1 MPLSSQQAQPI
12 HEQRV
17 PPEEGDAQEDE
28 NVPEWELRKKHPIT
42 IRPVYV
48 PIKDVSSVSKWFS
61 QKVPSWGSKETITS
75 KLHQIAKQY
84 PNVDAIKWSKDCPK
98 TYERG
103 KPFLPNW
110 DIQRLPHGMR
120 RFHDWYLRVL
130 LTSID
135 LVQAC
140 FPTSTFESPA
150 RKIIFDF
157 NDMQT
162 CFHLGAMEMNLIRTW
177 CL

>member
-1 MPLSSQQAQPI
+1 MSRRCPSGFPMTSSK
-12 HEQRV
+12 
-17 PPEEGDAQEDE
+17 PENQ
-28 NVPEWELRKKHPIT
+28 VK
-42 IRPVYV
+42 
-48 PIKDVSSVSKWFS
+48 
-61 QKVPSWGSKETITS
+61 KVPSRDSEEAVTS
-75 KLHQIAKQY
+75 KLYQITKQY
-84 PNVDAIKWSKDCPK
+84 PNVDAIKWSKDYPK

-103 KPFLPNW
+103 KPFLPNR
-110 DIQRLPHGMR
+110 DIQRLPLGIR
-120 RFHDWYLRVL
+120 RFHDWYLHVL

-140 FPTSTFESPA
+140 FPTGTFESPA

-162 CFHLGAMEMNLIRTW
+162 CFHLGAMEMNLIHKW